1 MKIKYGRRKNKKCNI
16 FNSVYM
22 KKEIKPF
29 MDENQTSSKRQG
41 QVYLLLE
48 RNSRNYKSLFSL
60 NFLLFD

>member
-1 MKIKYGRRKNKKCNI
+1 
-16 FNSVYM
+16 M

-48 RNSRNYKSLFSL
+48 RNSRNY
-60 NFLLFD
+60 